1 MINLACMKTSS
12 LQQQRNILKLL
23 SFFERHL
30 KGYDEY
36 FNNDYYQMSY
46 IVHRCPFSG
55 DYTIEVTM
63 TIWNKKYF
71 FDRIETTYQFLSS
84 LKTFCAIFSM
94 QQVKIVRQ
102 LKKPIKHTVNLEE
115 RIGYGIYEKTINWG
129 FSKLK
134 IVKNR

>member
-1 MINLACMKTSS
+1 MGVKRPF
-12 LQQQRNILKLL
+12 LQQQRIILKLL
-23 SFFERHL
+23 SSFERHL

-46 IVHRCPFSG
+46 IVHRCHFSG

-94 QQVKIVRQ
+94 QQIKIVRQ
-102 LKKPIKHTVNLEE
+102 LKKPINHTVNLEE
-115 RIGYGIYEKTINWG
+115 RIGYGIYEKTIN
-129 FSKLK
+129 
-134 IVKNR
+134 

>member
-1 MINLACMKTSS
+1 MKTSS

-63 TIWNKKYF
+63 TVWNKKYF

-84 LKTFCAIFSM
+84 LKTFCTIFSM

-102 LKKPIKHTVNLEE
+102 LKKPINHTVNLEE
-115 RIGYGIYEKTINWG
+115 RIGYGIYEKTIN
-129 FSKLK
+129 
-134 IVKNR
+134 

>member
-1 MINLACMKTSS
+1 
-12 LQQQRNILKLL
+12 
-23 SFFERHL
+23 
-30 KGYDEY
+30 
-36 FNNDYYQMSY
+36 MSY

-102 LKKPIKHTVNLEE
+102 LKKPNNHTLNLEE
-115 RIGYGIYEKTINWG
+115 RIGYGIYEKTIN
-129 FSKLK
+129 
-134 IVKNR
+134 